1 MRMIL
6 MFGVC
11 NTILVSLHGGFLFKV
26 LFLAERACLV
36 EALDLGALPGAC
48 LDAEI
53 FGKMTL

>member
-1 MRMIL
+1 

-53 FGKMTL
+53 FSKMTL